1 MSTNQ
6 SCLSG
11 RDALLSGPSGKG
23 HGTFKHR
30 LMMGQALS
38 NSSEPKPIS
47 SMLEHILN
55 HAPPDYF
62 TLEWLIGI
70 LHQNSFFILIFF
82 LGLVAMLPV
91 GSTVPGLVLAV
102 LSLQMVGGGREP
114 VLPRFITRRPLPTR
128 YLLWLGQNALPVL
141 KWLER
146 SVFPRWPATFHAI
159 RPITG
164 AIILILTGAILLTPV
179 PLSNVA
185 PAAVIAVIALAY
197 VEEDGL
203 LLSVAILAAF
213 FLICVA
219 SATVWVTIVG
229 TDAIMTDLTEH

>member
-1 MSTNQ
+1 M
-6 SCLSG
+6 
-11 RDALLSGPSGKG
+11 RKLLPK
-23 HGTFKHR
+23 T
-30 LMMGQALS
+30 
-38 NSSEPKPIS
+38 SSLRPIS
-47 SMLEHILN
+47 SVLEHILN
-55 HAPPDYF
+55 QAPSNYF

-91 GSTVPGLVLAV
+91 GSTVPGLVLAM
-102 LSLQMVGGGREP
+102 LALQMIAGRSEP
-114 VLPRFITRRPLPTR
+114 VLPRFIMRGRLPTR
-128 YLLWLGQNALPVL
+128 YLLWLGQNTLPVL

-146 SVFPRWPATFHAI
+146 LVFPRWRATFEAI

-164 AIILILTGAILLTPV
+164 VLILILTGAIVLTPL

-185 PAAVIAVIALAY
+185 PAAVIAVIALACIA
-197 VEEDGL
+197 EDGL

-219 SATVWVTIVG
+219 SATVWVGIVG
-229 TDAIMTDLTEH
+229 TDALITDLTEH